1 MKFIKLAFLAVLAG
15 VFFTACAAPR
25 FYVDQEWKGQ
35 SQPESVKVIFT
46 KPVVGNPDDLKDDL
60 PEFENNFV
68 KWFGPQAKEYFIA
81 EGRNKVKFSM
91 KQVPAEEIKPQKVKL
106 GNDDF
111 DAPAFAATDVE
122 TTVYVVMTDIWL
134 GRESETYMT
143 AQGNAASMA
152 GDPMGTGYSTSN
164 YFVSKC
170 KYAFYDTKTG
180 KLLAYG
186 HAEGKAQYQF
196 AVTKS
201 DWEFALRDMVGKV
214 LTNTPVVSW

>member
-1 MKFIKLAFLAVLAG
+1 MNFLKIVILSVLAG

-35 SQPESVKVIFT
+35 PKPASVKVVFT
-46 KPVVGNPDDLKDDL
+46 KPVIGNPDDLKDDL

-68 KWFGPQAKEYFIA
+68 KWFGPQARTYLTE

-91 KQVPAEEIKPQKVKL
+91 KLIPGEELSMKKVKL
-106 GNDDF
+106 GNEDF
-111 DAPAFAATDVE
+111 DAPAYNSMDGDATIHLVI
-122 TTVYVVMTDIWL
+122 TAIWI

-152 GDPMGTGYSTSN
+152 GDPMGTGYSTFN

-170 KYAFYDTKTG
+170 RYAFYDTKSG
-180 KLLAYG
+180 KLLGYG

-196 AVTKS
+196 AVTKG
-201 DWEFALRDMVGKV
+201 DWEYALRDMIGKV
-214 LTNTPVVSW
+214 LANTPIVSW

>member
-1 MKFIKLAFLAVLAG
+1 MKIRMFALLAFVSLLLS
-15 VFFTACAAPR
+15 ACAAPR

-68 KWFGPQAKEYFIA
+68 KWFGPQAKEYFVA

-91 KQVPAEEIKPQKVKL
+91 KLVPAEEVTTQKVKL
-106 GNDDF
+106 GNEDF
-111 DAPAFAATDVE
+111 DAPAFAAKDVDA
-122 TTVYVVMTDIWL
+122 TIYVVLSDIWL

-152 GDPMGTGYSTSN
+152 GDPMGTGYSTSH
-164 YFVSKC
+164 YFMSKC

-180 KLLAYG
+180 KLLGYG

>member
-1 MKFIKLAFLAVLAG
+1 MKIRMLALLAFVSLMLS
-15 VFFTACAAPR
+15 ACAAPR

-68 KWFGPQAKEYFIA
+68 KWFGPQAKEYFIE
-81 EGRNKVKFSM
+81 EGRKKVKFSM
-91 KQVPAEEIKPQKVKL
+91 KLIPGEELSMTKVKL
-106 GNDDF
+106 GDEDF
-111 DAPAFAATDVE
+111 DAPAYASMEGDASIHL
-122 TTVYVVMTDIWL
+122 VMTAIWL

-152 GDPMGTGYSTSN
+152 GDPMGTGYTTSH

-170 KYAFYDTKTG
+170 RYAFYDTKTG
-180 KLLAYG
+180 KLLGYG

-196 AVTKS
+196 AVTKG

>member
-1 MKFIKLAFLAVLAG
+1 MNFFKIVILSIIAG

-25 FYVDQEWKGQ
+25 FYIDQEWKGQ
-35 SQPESVKVIFT
+35 SQPASVKVVFT

-60 PEFENNFV
+60 PEYENNFV
-68 KWFGPQAKEYFIA
+68 KWFGPQAKAYFTE

-91 KQVPAEEIKPQKVKL
+91 KQVADDAISTNKVKL
-106 GNDDF
+106 GDSDF
-111 DAPAFAATDVE
+111 EAPYFESMEGESTIHLVISS
-122 TTVYVVMTDIWL
+122 IWL
-134 GRESETYMT
+134 GRESETHMT
-143 AQGNAASMA
+143 VQGNAASMA
-152 GDPMGTGYSTSN
+152 GDPMGTGYSVSK

-170 KYAFYDTKTG
+170 KYAFYDTKSG
-180 KLLAYG
+180 KLLGYG

-196 AVTKS
+196 AVTKG

>member
-1 MKFIKLAFLAVLAG
+1 MKIRMLALLAFTSLLLS
-15 VFFTACAAPR
+15 ACAAPR

-35 SQPESVKVIFT
+35 SRPESVKVVFT

-60 PEFENNFV
+60 PEYENNFV
-68 KWFGPQAKEYFIA
+68 KWFGPQTKAYLTE
-81 EGRNKVKFSM
+81 EGHNAVKFSM
-91 KQVPAEEIKPQKVKL
+91 KQIPGEELSMKKVKL

-111 DAPAFAATDVE
+111 DAPAYNSMEGEATIHLVI
-122 TTVYVVMTDIWL
+122 TAIWL

-201 DWEFALRDMVGKV
+201 DWEYALRDMVSKV
-214 LTNTPVVSW
+214 VASTPVSSW

>member
-1 MKFIKLAFLAVLAG
+1 MKIRMFALLAFVSLLLS
-15 VFFTACAAPR
+15 ACAAPR

-68 KWFGPQAKEYFIA
+68 KWFGPQAKEYFVA

-91 KQVPAEEIKPQKVKL
+91 KLVPAEEVTTQKVKL
-106 GNDDF
+106 GNEDF
-111 DAPAFAATDVE
+111 DAPAFAAKDVDA
-122 TTVYVVMTDIWL
+122 TIYVMLSDIWL

-152 GDPMGTGYSTSN
+152 GDPMGTGYTTSK
-164 YFVSKC
+164 YFMSKC

-180 KLLAYG
+180 KLLGYG

-196 AVTKS
+196 AVTKG

>member
-1 MKFIKLAFLAVLAG
+1 MKKRMLALLAFVSLLLS
-15 VFFTACAAPR
+15 ACAAPR

-35 SQPESVKVIFT
+35 SQPESVKVVFT

-68 KWFGPQAKEYFIA
+68 KWFGPQAKEYFIE
-81 EGRNKVKFSM
+81 EGRKKVKFSM
-91 KQVPAEEIKPQKVKL
+91 KLIPGEELSMTKVKL
-106 GNDDF
+106 GDEDF
-111 DAPAFAATDVE
+111 DAPAYASMEGDASIHL
-122 TTVYVVMTDIWL
+122 VMTAIWL

-152 GDPMGTGYSTSN
+152 GDPMGTGYSTSH

-170 KYAFYDTKTG
+170 RYAFYDTKTG
-180 KLLAYG
+180 KLLGYG

-196 AVTKS
+196 AVTKG

-214 LTNTPVVSW
+214 LANTPVVSW

>member
-1 MKFIKLAFLAVLAG
+1 MKVRMLALLALVSLM
-15 VFFTACAAPR
+15 FSACAAPR

-35 SQPESVKVIFT
+35 SQPESVKVVFT
-46 KPVVGNPDDLKDDL
+46 KPVVANPDDLKDDL

-68 KWFGPQAKEYFIA
+68 KWFGPQAKAYFL
-81 EGRNKVKFSM
+81 EESRNKVKFSM
-91 KQVPAEEIKPQKVKL
+91 KQIHAEEISMKKVKL
-106 GNDDF
+106 GNEDF
-111 DAPAFAATDVE
+111 DAPS
-122 TTVYVVMTDIWL
+122 YVSMEGESSIYLVLSDIWL

-152 GDPMGTGYSTSN
+152 GDPMGTGYTTSH

-180 KLLAYG
+180 KVLGYG

-196 AVTKS
+196 AVTKG
-201 DWEFALRDMVGKV
+201 DWEYALRDMVSKV
-214 LTNTPVVSW
+214 LSNTPVVSW

>member
-1 MKFIKLAFLAVLAG
+1 MKIRMFALLAFVSLLLS
-15 VFFTACAAPR
+15 ACAAPR

-68 KWFGPQAKEYFIA
+68 KWFGPQAKEYFVA

-91 KQVPAEEIKPQKVKL
+91 KLVPTEEIKPQKVKL

-111 DAPAFAATDVE
+111 DAPAFAAKDVDA
-122 TTVYVVMTDIWL
+122 TIYVVLSDIWL

-152 GDPMGTGYSTSN
+152 GDPMGTGYTTYK
-164 YFVSKC
+164 YFMSKC
-170 KYAFYDTKTG
+170 KCAFYDTKTG
-180 KLLAYG
+180 KLLGYG

-196 AVTKS
+196 AVTKG

>member
-1 MKFIKLAFLAVLAG
+1 MKIRMFALLAFVSLLLS
-15 VFFTACAAPR
+15 ACAAPR

-68 KWFGPQAKEYFIA
+68 KWFGPQAKEYFVA

-91 KQVPAEEIKPQKVKL
+91 KLVPAEEVTTQKVKL
-106 GNDDF
+106 GNEDF
-111 DAPAFAATDVE
+111 DAPAFAAKDVDA
-122 TTVYVVMTDIWL
+122 TIYVVLSDIWL

-152 GDPMGTGYSTSN
+152 GDPMGTGYSTSH
-164 YFVSKC
+164 YFMSKC

-180 KLLAYG
+180 KLLGYG

-201 DWEFALRDMVGKV
+201 DWEFAVRDMVGKV

>member
-1 MKFIKLAFLAVLAG
+1 MKIRMLALLAFTSLLLS
-15 VFFTACAAPR
+15 ACAAPR

-35 SQPESVKVIFT
+35 SQPESVKVVFT

-68 KWFGPQAKEYFIA
+68 KWFGPQAKEYFVA

-91 KQVPAEEIKPQKVKL
+91 KLIPGEELSMTKVKL
-106 GNDDF
+106 GDEDF
-111 DAPAFAATDVE
+111 DAPAYASMEGDASIHL
-122 TTVYVVMTDIWL
+122 VMTAIWL

-152 GDPMGTGYSTSN
+152 GDPMGTGYTTSH

-170 KYAFYDTKTG
+170 RYAFYDTKTG
-180 KLLAYG
+180 KLLGYG

-214 LTNTPVVSW
+214 LANTPVVSW

>member
-1 MKFIKLAFLAVLAG
+1 MKIRMLALLAFTSLL
-15 VFFTACAAPR
+15 FSACAAPR

-46 KPVVGNPDDLKDDL
+46 KPVVGNPEDLKDDL

-68 KWFGPQAKEYFIA
+68 KWFGPQAKEYFVA

-91 KQVPAEEIKPQKVKL
+91 KLIPGEELSMTKVKL
-106 GNDDF
+106 GDEDF
-111 DAPAFAATDVE
+111 DAPAYASMEGDASIHL
-122 TTVYVVMTDIWL
+122 VMTAIWL

-152 GDPMGTGYSTSN
+152 GDPMGTGYTTSH

-170 KYAFYDTKTG
+170 RYAFYDTKTG
-180 KLLAYG
+180 KLLGYG

-196 AVTKS
+196 AVTKG

-214 LTNTPVVSW
+214 LANTPVVSW